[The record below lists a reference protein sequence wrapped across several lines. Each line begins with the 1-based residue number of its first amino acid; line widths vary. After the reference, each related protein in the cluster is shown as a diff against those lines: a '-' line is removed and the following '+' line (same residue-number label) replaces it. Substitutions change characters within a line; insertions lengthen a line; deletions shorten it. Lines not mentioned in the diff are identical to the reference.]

1 MTWRRCA
8 ENPRSGAR
16 HGLDDHG
23 ESQEKHTQAQ
33 QECSCRPQRHAA
45 AAPPYAA
52 RGSGTRRAAAGS
64 ARPRSAAAP
73 RVAAHP
79 GRRADAFVR
88 PGPAVLETRAA
99 GIGAGVRGT
108 RGGGP
113 DGRLRAPSG
122 RDHAVP
128 GASAPAGVRQRR
140 DLLGIL
146 LRRALLAGAG
156 CRGRGAQAVRHC
168 RTRRAVVVRW
178 RCKAVLFCALSLAD
192 PGRHVLLCA
201 PPLRRDRG
209 ARGIVSPAPSG
220 TSWPASHT
228 SR

>member
-16 HGLDDHG
+16 HLLDDHG

-33 QECSCRPQRHAA
+33 PECSCRPQRHAA

-79 GRRADAFVR
+79 VR
-88 PGPAVLETRAA
+88 GTDPLAGPAPAVLETGAA
-99 GIGAGVRGT
+99 GSDPGVRGT

-140 DLLGIL
+140 DLLGVL

-156 CRGRGAQAVRHC
+156 RRGRGAQAVRHC
-168 RTRRAVVVRW
+168 RTRRAVLVRS
-178 RCKAVLFCALSLAD
+178 RGEAAVLRALAGR